1 MSPFLVEW
9 RASRGE
15 ECQPGGNKIEDRFL
29 YPLVYEPGSS
39 WTYGPS
45 IEWTGRIVE
54 RVNGGVS
61 LEKYMQKNIWQ
72 PLGIT
77 DMTFFLQQRPD
88 MLERR
93 ADLSDR
99 AGDGSGKLVYADAQ
113 YWHEDYEDCFGGM
126 GLFATPVEFMKIMH
140 SLLLDD
146 GKLLKPE
153 TVELLFQPQLTEKSR
168 ESLMNF
174 YKDPTIN
181 EMMGTM
187 TPLGLRKDYALG
199 GLVLMENIPDVH
211 WRRKGTMTWSGFPN
225 VFWVIEVDSALVR
238 QPLTSITS
246 SSIEKQEY
254 APCTLH
260 RSSHRVT
267 RSHWNWLNYLKK
279 RYMSNYKAYRSIMA
293 AFSV

>member
-1 MSPFLVEW
+1 MSPLLVKW

-15 ECQPGGNKIEDRFL
+15 ECQPGGPKIEDRFL

-126 GLFATPVEFMKIMH
+126 GLFTTPAEFMKIMH
-140 SLLLDD
+140 SLVLDD

-153 TVELLFQPQLTEKSR
+153 TVELMFQPQLTENSR
-168 ESLMNF
+168 ESLMKF
-174 YKDPTIN
+174 YNDPRTN
-181 EMMGTM
+181 EMMGSLA
-187 TPLGLRKDYALG
+187 PPGLEKDHALG
-199 GLVLMENIPDVH
+199 GLLFMENIPDIKR
-211 WRRKGTMTWSGFPN
+211 RRKGTMTWSGLPN
-225 VFWVIEVDSALVR
+225 VFWVIRGQFCL
-238 QPLTSITS
+238 S
-246 SSIEKQEY
+246 SNE
-254 APCTLH
+254 H
-260 RSSHRVT
+260 
-267 RSHWNWLNYLKK
+267 
-279 RYMSNYKAYRSIMA
+279 
-293 AFSV
+293 